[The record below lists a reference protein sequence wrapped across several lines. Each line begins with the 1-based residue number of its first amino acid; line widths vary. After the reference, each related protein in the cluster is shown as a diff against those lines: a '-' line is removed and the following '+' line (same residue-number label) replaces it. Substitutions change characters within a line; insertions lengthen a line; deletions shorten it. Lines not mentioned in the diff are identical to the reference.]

1 MQQQWS
7 RQGEDAFL
15 EKKWLKFHYDQYH
28 FKVSFML
35 HADYDSIVKLIDEQY
50 SEKMNQMKAKRKSK
64 IPYTGKI
71 STHVPSG

>member
-1 MQQQWS
+1 
-7 RQGEDAFL
+7 
-15 EKKWLKFHYDQYH
+15 
-28 FKVSFML
+28 ML

>member
-1 MQQQWS
+1 
-7 RQGEDAFL
+7 
-15 EKKWLKFHYDQYH
+15 
-28 FKVSFML
+28 ML

-71 STHVPSG
+71 STHVPSGWCAHSTFSYRDPSDSLKICTMVNTVWKIL